1 MNKITRDQV
10 ILIKYNN
17 LNKGEWFCLYK
28 THDYLVK
35 KIKICIPQL
44 HNQDYTKLNLYV
56 I

>member
-35 KIKICIPQL
+35 KNKDMYPPI
-44 HNQDYTKLNLYV
+44 T
-56 I
+56 